1 MRVNLYQS
9 MSSYKSQTHRL
20 HSYTIYHVVSYYHIS
35 MYLYLYLYLYLCIY
49 IYMVTPPPR
58 SDLQT
63 CLHTEEM
70 FQGGWPFIYKT
81 QKPKNPKWHRP
92 WDDLWGAYQDR
103 HGLCHFGFWGKTQK
117 PKNPK
122 LHTTKKNLRSFGKG
136 L

>member
-1 MRVNLYQS
+1 
-9 MSSYKSQTHRL
+9 
-20 HSYTIYHVVSYYHIS
+20 
-35 MYLYLYLYLYLCIY
+35 
-49 IYMVTPPPR
+49 MVTPPR
-58 SDLQT
+58 TDLQT

-122 LHTTKKNLRSFGKG
+122 LHTTKKKSEILWEGPLKMKTKKPGKTKKTKNQNCTDHG
-136 L
+136 